1 MTAPIHA
8 MLLAA
13 GLSTRLGPLSEQR
26 PKPLL
31 PVNNRPLIR
40 WGVDLFQHHG
50 VSDFVVNLH
59 LHGEKIREEL
69 GSGTRNAERGT
80 RSGGRAADGV
90 GTDRFTIAYSVEE
103 PEILGTGGG
112 IKRMA
117 AMMPRQTCLVANA
130 KIICDVDL
138 SAVLE
143 LHRRSGALATMVVR
157 PDEHAERWGAIGVD
171 PEGRVRRLLEQRGE
185 GAEGATARMFTGI
198 HVLEPEFIDRIPDG
212 PCCVIRTA
220 YEQLFREG
228 APISGYVHRGYF
240 YDHSTP
246 ARYLQGNINLLE
258 GRARLDHA
266 RTPLTGVHSA
276 AFVDPTATLVEPL
289 LLGPGARVEAGAT
302 VGPRVVLG
310 KDATVSA
317 GVELSHSVVW
327 DSVTVKR
334 SASRAVVTPAAVV
347 EVPDEGDP
355 AAAPR

>member
-1 MTAPIHA
+1 

-31 PVNNRPLIR
+31 PLCNRPLIR
-40 WGVDLFQHHG
+40 WGVDLCQHHG
-50 VSDFVVNLH
+50 INDFVVNLH
-59 LHGEKIREEL
+59 LHGGQIEQEL
-69 GSGTRNAERGT
+69 GDGAV
-80 RSGGRAADGV
+80 ADARV
-90 GTDRFTIAYSVEE
+90 RYSVEE

-138 SAVLE
+138 TAALE

-157 PDEHAERWGAIGVD
+157 PDENAERWGAIGVD
-171 PEGRVRRLLEQRGE
+171 PQGRVRRLLEQRGR
-185 GAEGATARMFTGI
+185 GAERATARMFTGI
-198 HVLEPEFIDRIPDG
+198 HVLEPEFIDQIPDG

-220 YEQLFREG
+220 YDELFRRG
-228 APISGYVHRGYF
+228 APICGHVHRGYF

-246 ARYLQGNINLLE
+246 ARYLQGNVNLLE
-258 GRARLDHA
+258 DRARLDHS
-266 RTPLTGVHSA
+266 RTPLAGVHSTA
-276 AFVDPTATLVEPL
+276 RVDPAATLVEPL

-310 KDATVSA
+310 RDAVVQA
-317 GVELSHSVVW
+317 GVAISHSVVW
-327 DSVTVKR
+327 DSVTVER
-334 SASRAVVTPAAVV
+334 SVSRAVVTPAAVV
-347 EVPDEGDP
+347 QIPDEGDP